1 MEFTNSKG
9 WDPKMTRAFREG
21 VDRSR
26 RVQQPARR
34 RTWKPFRDL
43 QGLSTRTNTIGKEM
57 GPLSG
62 IPAMVT
68 IENEQW
74 IFQRIEEGVLY
85 NLTHRLIIH
94 EEGEPKTIGATSGMK
109 TAIQVAQ
116 AMASKEGKIVLIKP
130 L

>member
-9 WDPKMTRAFREG
+9 WDPKMTRAFRDG
-21 VDRSR
+21 IDRSR
-26 RVQQPARR
+26 RVQQPTRR

-43 QGLSTRTNTIGKEM
+43 QGLSTRTSTTGKAM
-57 GPLSG
+57 GSLSG

-74 IFQRIEEGVLY
+74 VFQRIEEGILY

-94 EEGEPKTIGATSGMK
+94 EEGESKTIGATSGMK

-116 AMASKEGKIVLIKP
+116 AMAAKEGKIVLITP

>member
-1 MEFTNSKG
+1 
-9 WDPKMTRAFREG
+9 MTRAFREG

-26 RVQQPARR
+26 RLQQPARR

-43 QGLSTRTNTIGKEM
+43 QGLSTRTSSIGKAM

-74 IFQRIEEGVLY
+74 VFQRIEEGVLY

>member
-1 MEFTNSKG
+1 
-9 WDPKMTRAFREG
+9 MTRAFREG
-21 VDRSR
+21 VDRNR
-26 RVQQPARR
+26 RVQQPTRR

-43 QGLSTRTNTIGKEM
+43 QGLSNRTLTIGNAM
-57 GPLSG
+57 GPLTD

-68 IENEQW
+68 IENEHW

-94 EEGEPKTIGATSGMK
+94 EEGEAKTIGATSGME
-109 TAIQVAQ
+109 TAMQVAQ

>member
-1 MEFTNSKG
+1 
-9 WDPKMTRAFREG
+9 MTRAFREG

-26 RVQQPARR
+26 RVQPPTRR

-43 QGLSTRTNTIGKEM
+43 QGLSARTSSIGEAM
-57 GPLSG
+57 SPLVDV
-62 IPAMVT
+62 PAMVT

-74 IFQRIEEGVLY
+74 VFQRIEEGVLY

-94 EEGEPKTIGATSGMK
+94 VEGVAKTIGATEDMK
-109 TAIQVAQ
+109 TAMEVAQ
-116 AMASKEGKIVLIKP
+116 AMATKDGKIVLIKP